1 MGCTLR
7 IFLFSKTFHTHR
19 FILTVILGVCKVCA
33 YMPSSVFYS
42 WRKSNQSKVIFPRPT
57 QLKTGQSWDSNLEL
71 LNSRMVLP
79 QEETKVE
86 TVLWG
91 HSKSLSV
98 LFLCVCVC
106 ECVSVCLGVLVV
118 VCAGTHMCVLPI
130 LCLPPQDTPE
140 EWASKGGPGGPLG
153 SRSGAP

>member
-106 ECVSVCLGVLVV
+106 VCVC
-118 VCAGTHMCVLPI
+118 VCARARAPSQNVRAACVVFDINFLRYLKEI
-130 LCLPPQDTPE
+130 LNTSLVG
-140 EWASKGGPGGPLG
+140 K
-153 SRSGAP
+153 